1 MNAIQR
7 AIKKLQSYQIEDED
21 NLFFTN
27 ILNIQDAIDIL
38 EEFEV
43 DLVNELTCEQL
54 QLKQDGFKYI
64 S

>member
-1 MNAIQR
+1 MNSIQR